1 MSEDSFRNVQVNYYE
16 QAIVKDVQSV
26 AELTTNEGENAST
39 RQYYLEIQYIRKEIS
54 KFLFLVIC
62 RLTTNEFS

>member
-26 AELTTNEGENAST
+26 AELNTNEGENAST
-39 RQYYLEIQYIRKEIS
+39 HQYYLEIQYIRKE
-54 KFLFLVIC
+54 FLSYYFL
-62 RLTTNEFS
+62 

>member
-26 AELTTNEGENAST
+26 AEFNTNEGESAST
-39 RQYYLEIQYIRKEIS
+39 HQYYLEIQYIRKEIS

>member
-26 AELTTNEGENAST
+26 AELNTNEGENAST

-54 KFLFLVIC
+54 KLLFLVIC
-62 RLTTNEFS
+62 RLKTNEFS